1 MDLTLGAAKY
11 SLIQLKMVGPFVIKT
26 SSRSDNLNQYLRQ
39 RELLVTVG
47 NDTEMHDNKTITDFV
62 ALGIA
67 IYAIAYI
74 LHTNDF

>member
-1 MDLTLGAAKY
+1 MNLTLGAAKY
-11 SLIQLKMVGPFVIKT
+11 SLIQLKMVGPFVTKT
-26 SSRSDNLNQYLRQ
+26 SSRSENLNQYIRQ

-67 IYAIAYI
+67 ICVIAYI
-74 LHTNDF
+74 LHTI